1 MLKGLGQARLTT
13 PSGDGILSSQSGGW
27 RQAMT
32 NGGARLCA
40 LLSVVTMSVSAP
52 AVERQQPARTNPLLL
67 SYFRQQLLELYVRED
82 AYGRRYV
89 DVDVRSLDSNA
100 YALVRSFCIR
110 VDEKLDA
117 LKQGFDQLQLARSEA
132 LRDPIEA
139 RPALRAAWSE
149 SLRHVSDEA
158 RDLHRI
164 LGLVLDGGID
174 AKDLSTLEMGTL
186 ELDSGFENETK
197 AMGDQILQ
205 LDQRIRGFLSGE
217 SFTISVEEL
226 RRGDMLMLLSRV
238 RAEAGEM
245 RKGLDAAVPLRAQSQ
260 RRTGG

>member
-1 MLKGLGQARLTT
+1 
-13 PSGDGILSSQSGGW
+13 
-27 RQAMT
+27 MT

-40 LLSVVTMSVSAP
+40 LLSVVTMSVSVP
-52 AVERQQPARTNPLLL
+52 AVDRHQPARTNPLLL
-67 SYFRQQLLELYVRED
+67 SYFRQQLLALYVRED
-82 AYGRRYV
+82 AYGRRYL

-100 YALVRSFCIR
+100 YALVRDFCIR

-158 RDLHRI
+158 RDLHRV
-164 LGLVLDGGID
+164 LGLVLGGID

-226 RRGDMLMLLSRV
+226 RSGDMLMLLSRV

-245 RKGLDAAVPLRAQSQ
+245 RKGLDAAVPLKAQSQ